1 MKRSKISMVVLIL
14 VSLSLLLPISILGLK
29 VVQGRALIFSR
40 IGVARLTVNGVDC
53 ANSYIFSCSSIGSPE
68 NLELN
73 ACQGW
78 PLGNSV
84 LVLSDTPFRLVYWLS
99 RDGVRVTRGGF
110 YDCISLDKWLILS
123 EIALNQTYNIEDD
136 MKGLAAKVDI
146 TGGVGVVEYCM
157 KFVWNSKQFN
167 VQIEVPASAFASRP
181 DTR

>member
-29 VVQGRALIFSR
+29 VVQGRAMIFSR

-78 PLGNSV
+78 PLGN
-84 LVLSDTPFRLVYWLS
+84 R
-99 RDGVRVTRGGF
+99 
-110 YDCISLDKWLILS
+110 
-123 EIALNQTYNIEDD
+123 YN
-136 MKGLAAKVDI
+136 GN
-146 TGGVGVVEYCM
+146 
-157 KFVWNSKQFN
+157 KFFKPHQ
-167 VQIEVPASAFASRP
+167 A
-181 DTR
+181 D